1 MVKTLLPD
9 AEVIDPSTAFAS
21 TAHWLTE
28 WPALVRS
35 LDAVIAVAADDRTV
49 GAGVARELF
58 DAEAVGAPTAVLVDA
73 ALRVWRGVALLPPT
87 CRTPGRV
94 GYLVAGRRLAAS
106 SVLSVP
112 AASTSPARSAKP

>member
-9 AEVIDPSTAFAS
+9 AEVIDPSTAFVS

-35 LDAVIAVAADDRTV
+35 LDAVIAVAAEDRTV

-58 DAEAVGAPTAVLVDA
+58 DAEAVGVPTTVLVEGVF
-73 ALRVWRGVALLPPT
+73 RMWRGISLLSPNR
-87 CRTPGRV
+87 RTPARIGHLITGRKTTT
-94 GYLVAGRRLAAS
+94 AEFTAS
-106 SVLSVP
+106 
-112 AASTSPARSAKP
+112 